1 VTICHTETTISIFK
15 PFTVLKKIGRNSKDS
30 QHITQNVFTPSL
42 VLSSV
47 SSEKIEPHTIW
58 AFSTR
63 FLIHHQASRKK
74 RQNYRAVI
82 VNYGPETTDGEILA
96 SETRRL
102 SSRKAKE
109 NMCDGNKCDRQ
120 ALDT

>member
-1 VTICHTETTISIFK
+1 M
-15 PFTVLKKIGRNSKDS
+15 
-30 QHITQNVFTPSL
+30 
-42 VLSSV
+42 
-47 SSEKIEPHTIW
+47 KIEPRTIW

-63 FLIHHQASRKK
+63 FLIPHQASQKK
-74 RQNYRAVI
+74 RQDHRAII
-82 VNYGPETTDGEILA
+82 VNYGPEKTDGEILA
-96 SETRRL
+96 SGMPRL